1 MASWVGLPSMLSP
14 ISSTFRNG
22 HVLARAGMFMRNP
35 RAGAFTRS
43 TPRSTSLSPARHC
56 SSCKRHHE
64 LVSLLR
70 RLRGLKTLLP
80 PRLPF
85 APHLTAGRYHPI
97 TTTVYNN
104 PTKSLFSQH
113 SRSFW
118 APLNQFGPRYI
129 SQRFPTNSN
138 AIVIMLRRPATTI
151 QLTVADVEQYEANRQ
166 RKLWEQ
172 QQQQQT
178 QQQASS
184 QSTIASENTNDQTE
198 SVPMKS
204 RKERIM
210 GGNGRA
216 N

>member
-1 MASWVGLPSMLSP
+1 MLSP

-22 HVLARAGMFMRNP
+22 HVLARAGMFMRDP

-56 SSCKRHHE
+56 SSCKRQHE

-85 APHLTAGRYHPI
+85 DPHLTARRYHLI

-138 AIVIMLRRPATTI
+138 AIVIVIMLRRPATTI